1 MKKINLCFFILLILC
16 VQVILSDTMIYFL
29 NLSYGIANIIA
40 SILNVLLVILFIRKK
55 WVQVET
61 NFNKCDIIFLTILLL
76 IIAITIIFP
85 DEFWDSYSY
94 HIYLQEEPFADKIY
108 DDFFPGRTLTTFV
121 FPIADR
127 IFNMFRQLLGFRLGT
142 LPRILNTTCNV
153 LSM

>member
-16 VQVILSDTMIYFL
+16 MQVILSDTMIYFVK
-29 NLSYGIANIIA
+29 LSYGIANIVA
-40 SILNVLLVILFIRKK
+40 SIVNLLLIIFFIRKRLI
-55 WVQVET
+55 QIEN
-61 NFNKCDIIFLTILLL
+61 NFNKYDIIFLTILL
-76 IIAITIIFP
+76 IITAITIIFP

-94 HIYLQEEPFADKIY
+94 HIYLQEEPFADKINE
-108 DDFFPGRTLTTFV
+108 DFFPGRTLTTFV

-142 LPRILNTTCNV
+142 LPRIFNISSNV